1 MEHDRADGEPVS
13 LRFGDSADLFRRMRR
28 IEGQA
33 RGVQALI
40 LGGGSCQEI
49 ETQVKAM
56 RGALEQVMRIL
67 YACRL
72 LEGVDRAVGPLDPEA
87 VRRALWS

>member
-1 MEHDRADGEPVS
+1 MDEVEAPAS
-13 LRFGDSADLFRRMRR
+13 IRFGDPGDILRRMRR

-40 LGGGSCQEI
+40 LRGSSCQEV
-49 ETQVKAM
+49 ETQVAAM
-56 RGALEQVMRIL
+56 RGALEQVARML

-72 LEGVDRAVGPLDPEA
+72 MEGVDRHVGPLDPEA
-87 VRRALWS
+87 VRRALWG